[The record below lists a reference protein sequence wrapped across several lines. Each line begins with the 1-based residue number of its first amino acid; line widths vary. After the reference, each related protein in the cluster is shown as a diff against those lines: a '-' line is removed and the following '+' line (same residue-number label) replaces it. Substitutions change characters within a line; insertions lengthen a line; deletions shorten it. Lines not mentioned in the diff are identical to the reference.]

1 VAIETAVGNS
11 TLIQSQVA
19 SLLVQP
25 LEQGIDLLAA
35 GPVILDSS
43 SPVRVPRVANGVTA
57 GFVAEGTQISDG
69 DVAFDEV
76 TLLPSTL
83 KGLKV
88 LVKLTNEL
96 IRTSVIGLEAV
107 LQTRLVTDVAN
118 ALDAALWD
126 GAGTSNTIKGVL
138 RQTGIATGT
147 LDLTDA
153 DSLIDGWATA
163 MGNKV
168 TPTHWVMTSAS
179 FAAVRKLKTAT
190 DSSQYLIDPTTIQNG
205 TSLQLFGLPVIITDN
220 IPDLAGPL
228 SRVALVDMSKVVVAR
243 DVDAEVKILDQTW
256 GDYDSIGIRV
266 VSRWDTAL
274 LQAEA
279 VTLLTEAYAVP
290 EVDPAAVENLVD
302 WRNTDAELVIPIVTA
317 MAKAYTRG
325 RGFDE
330 VGDPNEELAAV
341 IITAAA
347 RLTANGRQLGVRDK
361 VDNVEREYRSGFN
374 GWTLAEQAVLNR
386 YRVRAM

>member
-1 VAIETAVGNS
+1 MAIETTTGNS

-25 LEQGIDLLAA
+25 LEQASTFLAA
-35 GPVILDSS
+35 GPVVLDSS

-57 GFVAEGTQISDG
+57 GFVAEGAQISDG

-107 LQTRLVTDVAN
+107 LQTRLVTDVAH

-126 GAGTSNTIKGVL
+126 GTGTSNTIKGIL
-138 RQTGIATGT
+138 RQTGVATGT

-163 MGNKV
+163 MANKV
-168 TPTHWVMTSAS
+168 NPTHWVMTSAS
-179 FAAVRKLKTAT
+179 FSAIRKLKTAS

-220 IPDLAGPL
+220 IPNTGTAPGKA
-228 SRVALVDMSKVVVAR
+228 RVGLVDMSKVVVAR

-274 LQAEA
+274 LQDKA
-279 VTLLTEAYAVP
+279 VTLLTEA
-290 EVDPAAVENLVD
+290 
-302 WRNTDAELVIPIVTA
+302 
-317 MAKAYTRG
+317 
-325 RGFDE
+325 
-330 VGDPNEELAAV
+330 
-341 IITAAA
+341 
-347 RLTANGRQLGVRDK
+347 
-361 VDNVEREYRSGFN
+361 
-374 GWTLAEQAVLNR
+374 
-386 YRVRAM
+386 

>member
-1 VAIETAVGNS
+1 MAIETTSGNS

-25 LEQGIDLLAA
+25 LEQASTFLAA

-43 SPVRVPRVANGVTA
+43 SPVRIPRIANGVTA
-57 GFVAEGTQISDG
+57 GFVAEGAQISDG
-69 DVAFDEV
+69 DVGFDEV

-96 IRTSVIGLEAV
+96 IRTSVIGLESV
-107 LQTRLVTDVAN
+107 LQTRLVTDVAH

-126 GAGTSNTIKGVL
+126 GTGTSNTIKGVL
-138 RQTGIATGT
+138 RQSGVATGA

-163 MGNKV
+163 MANKV
-168 TPTHWVMTSAS
+168 SPTHWVMTSAS
-179 FAAVRKLKTAT
+179 FSAIRKLKTAS
-190 DSSQYLIDPTTIQNG
+190 DSSQYLIDPTTIQDG
-205 TSLQLFGLPVIITDN
+205 TSLRLFGLPVIITDN
-220 IPDLAGPL
+220 IPNTGTAPGKA
-228 SRVALVDMSKVVVAR
+228 RVGLVDMSKVVVVR

-274 LQAEA
+274 LQPKA
-279 VTLLTEAYAVP
+279 VTLLTEA
-290 EVDPAAVENLVD
+290 
-302 WRNTDAELVIPIVTA
+302 
-317 MAKAYTRG
+317 
-325 RGFDE
+325 
-330 VGDPNEELAAV
+330 
-341 IITAAA
+341 
-347 RLTANGRQLGVRDK
+347 
-361 VDNVEREYRSGFN
+361 
-374 GWTLAEQAVLNR
+374 
-386 YRVRAM
+386 